1 MSLKKFKFNNQYLF
15 YSSVSNLLRFG
26 PATKPTS
33 PKSTKEP
40 IPTPAAQGLK
50 PPMANEANKFMNFL
64 NTLILVLAYRIIEV
78 NIPKLRHFFVIE
90 ENLIFG

>member
-1 MSLKKFKFNNQYLF
+1 MTFKFFYINHSKKNFQKLLKKKTQKESFGILIKKLLII

-33 PKSTKEP
+33 PKRTREP

-50 PPMANEANKFMNFL
+50 PPMANEANKFIDF
-64 NTLILVLAYRIIEV
+64 
-78 NIPKLRHFFVIE
+78 
-90 ENLIFG
+90 